1 MTIRHS
7 VRWFLLA
14 MAAAILA
21 AGCSDDAPPAPGSP
35 DAGAVVTTKTG
46 IKMVRIPAATFV
58 MGDDGGEGDEQP
70 AHEVRLD
77 AFLMDT
83 CEVTQQSYQALM
95 GRNPSK
101 ARDAGAARPVEQVDW
116 LAAVTYCNMRS
127 VREGLTPCY
136 NLETLACNFE
146 ADGYR
151 LPTEAE
157 WEYACRAGS
166 ATAYAFGPSAAG
178 LAEYAWFRDN
188 AGKTTHPVGR
198 KRPNGWGLYD
208 MHGNVAEWCHDVYEE
223 SAYAEHGSR
232 NPRGPAEGDERVLRG
247 GSWRTSAEAC
257 RSSARASETPRF
269 ADACFGSDAYGFRC
283 VRRAPPLPDGG

>member
-1 MTIRHS
+1 MPTHDRQ
-7 VRWFLLA
+7 RGLAMLLA
-14 MAAAILA
+14 LATLIAGCGDESPPA
-21 AGCSDDAPPAPGSP
+21 AGPS
-35 DAGAVVTTKTG
+35 AGEPFTTKTG
-46 IKMVRIPAATFV
+46 IEMVRIPAGRFV
-58 MGDDGGEGDEQP
+58 MGSADGEADETP
-70 AHEVRLD
+70 PHEVHVG

-83 CEVTQQSYQALM
+83 CEVTQASYQALM

-101 ARDAGAARPVEQVDW
+101 ARDGGGARPVEQVDW

-136 NLETLACNFE
+136 NLQTLACNFE

-166 ATAYAFGPSAAG
+166 TAAYAFGAGAARLG
-178 LAEYAWFRDN
+178 DYAWFSDN
-188 AGKTTHPVGR
+188 AGKTTHSVGR
-198 KRPNGWGLYD
+198 KRPNAWGLYD
-208 MHGNVAEWCHDVYEE
+208 MHGNVAEWCHDVYGET
-223 SAYAEHGSR
+223 AYGQHASR

-247 GSWRTSAEAC
+247 GSWRTSADAC
-257 RSSARASETPRF
+257 RAAARYSETPRF

-283 VRRAPPLPDGG
+283 VRRAPPFPDGG